1 MGAGRELGAACGCVA
16 YCSPM
21 RATPRLRHLAAP
33 LVPTAV
39 FGAMLL
45 ATAGAWPDPWVDTG
59 LQLYA
64 AQRIAAGDVLYRDLS
79 WLFGPLS
86 VYSDGALFALVGVSL
101 TALFTLDIGLF
112 ALLCGLVYRLCAAA
126 GGAFAA
132 SAATSLVIIT
142 SGFSS
147 LSTYAGYQFVCPYS
161 HELTHGVL
169 LAVATLVAALRF
181 REHAQQREL
190 RRLTAVGVLIGLAAL
205 TKPEALLASIAA
217 ALPLVVDGLRQLP
230 RERRARALVGLALS
244 AAAPVVVALAA
255 LSTAMPLA
263 SAARAL
269 LDTHA
274 QAFAP
279 EFRSLPFYRR
289 LAGLDA
295 PGAHLAAMFGSLLAW
310 LAAFAAIAWG
320 ALGLGAAEQR
330 LTPLARAA
338 RSCAVALPA
347 LLLAALLAWP
357 ELLAALASAVGM
369 ARPPELLESAR
380 ALPALALGVLV
391 VALLRRRPF
400 AQAAALLSLALL
412 AKLGLHARIYN
423 YGFALALPA
432 LALAVTLVLG
442 ALPQWVQARGGSA
455 VVCRAAASSL
465 VVLAAV
471 TVLRLSLSMAATR
484 SLPIETELGAFR
496 ADARGELLREAL
508 ELVEREVPEH
518 ASLLVV
524 PEGAMVNVLAQR
536 RAGTRR
542 VSLIPP
548 VGLPSSSSLGEA
560 AVLAELAA
568 APPDYLLLAPR
579 DVSEW
584 GFRRF
589 GEDLAP
595 RVGVWL
601 RAAYLPLAGLGVG
614 APGELPKAVLAR
626 RRPGPPP
633 LPARLPA
640 RDGGFEAWLRTR

>member
-1 MGAGRELGAACGCVA
+1 M
-16 YCSPM
+16 
-21 RATPRLRHLAAP
+21 
-33 LVPTAV
+33 
-39 FGAMLL
+39 
-45 ATAGAWPDPWVDTG
+45 
-59 LQLYA
+59 
-64 AQRIAAGDVLYRDLS
+64 
-79 WLFGPLS
+79 
-86 VYSDGALFALVGVSL
+86 
-101 TALFTLDIGLF
+101 
-112 ALLCGLVYRLCAAA
+112 
-126 GGAFAA
+126 
-132 SAATSLVIIT
+132 
-142 SGFSS
+142 
-147 LSTYAGYQFVCPYS
+147 
-161 HELTHGVL
+161 
-169 LAVATLVAALRF
+169 
-181 REHAQQREL
+181 
-190 RRLTAVGVLIGLAAL
+190 
-205 TKPEALLASIAA
+205 
-217 ALPLVVDGLRQLP
+217 
-230 RERRARALVGLALS
+230 
-244 AAAPVVVALAA
+244 
-255 LSTAMPLA
+255 
-263 SAARAL
+263 
-269 LDTHA
+269 
-274 QAFAP
+274 
-279 EFRSLPFYRR
+279 
-289 LAGLDA
+289 
-295 PGAHLAAMFGSLLAW
+295 
-310 LAAFAAIAWG
+310 
-320 ALGLGAAEQR
+320 
-330 LTPLARAA
+330 
-338 RSCAVALPA
+338 
-347 LLLAALLAWP
+347 
-357 ELLAALASAVGM
+357 
-369 ARPPELLESAR
+369 
-380 ALPALALGVLV
+380 
-391 VALLRRRPF
+391 
-400 AQAAALLSLALL
+400 
-412 AKLGLHARIYN
+412 
-423 YGFALALPA
+423 
-432 LALAVTLVLG
+432 TLVLG